1 MSKEAGMNS
10 FTGGA
15 SFLYA
20 CAWAAEFP
28 AQALLRLRTDWQTE
42 PVVVLDG
49 RAPEEWVC
57 SLNRLAERRG
67 AAAGMTRLEAESM
80 NGLSPQRRGPVVGGP
95 DLRLL
100 KRSAE
105 SEAAARAVMLECA
118 AKFSPRIQ
126 EAGTAEPGSG
136 TACAFVLD
144 IAGTERLFG
153 PPAQLA
159 ERLRE
164 ELAAAGFR
172 ASIAVSAN
180 FDTARM
186 KAAAVRG
193 IAVIAE
199 GAKAEALAKLLIAA
213 LSLDEEYAATFAL
226 WGIGTLGELAALP
239 EAELV
244 ARMGPKARVW
254 RALARGEAEHTFE
267 PIEAE
272 FALEEFC
279 EFETPVEQIDSLLF
293 VGARMID
300 CLVTRAAGRALA
312 LRSLTAEMG
321 LKGAGTHGCAIR
333 PAVPTIDRKFLLKL
347 LQLEIG
353 THPPQAAVV
362 RLALRAE
369 AGAQSKVQLGLFAP
383 QTPEPSRLDVTL
395 ARLRAMVGDER
406 VGSPVL
412 EDTHRAD
419 GFRMEGFAADGGSE
433 AEMET
438 APRMALRRV
447 RPARL
452 VRVTVRAAKPAV
464 FRDQENS
471 YEIAAAYG
479 PWRTSGCWW
488 AMEAWDTEEW
498 DVLAVRAEKLPSG
511 AKAPTYLGADT
522 ARLKPCPFKTPVIP
536 TDIEEL
542 SAGAQAHNYF
552 ASDTARD
559 PPTGWVPRSCPD
571 TSCLS
576 GEISSQFAKSRPDT
590 SCLSDEI
597 SSRSAKS
604 CHDSQPSLSACTASS
619 NSATIACLLVHDR
632 ARNAWRLEAFY
643 D

>member
-1 MSKEAGMNS
+1 MS
-10 FTGGA
+10 
-15 SFLYA
+15 LYV

-80 NGLSPQRRGPVVGGP
+80 SG
-95 DLRLL
+95 LRLL

-118 AKFSPRIQ
+118 AKFSPRIEEVSRGGGLN
-126 EAGTAEPGSG
+126 EASMLGASG
-136 TACAFVLD
+136 GMACAFVLD

-153 PPAQLA
+153 PPEQLA
-159 ERLRE
+159 ERLRD
-164 ELAAAGFR
+164 ELAEAGFR
-172 ASIAVSAN
+172 AAVAVSAN

-186 KAAAVRG
+186 KAASMRG
-193 IAVIAE
+193 MAVIAE
-199 GAKAEALAKLLIAA
+199 GAEAEALAKLPIAA
-213 LSLDEEYAATFAL
+213 LNLDEEYAATFAL

-239 EAELV
+239 EADLV
-244 ARMGPKARVW
+244 ARMGPKARAW
-254 RALARGEAEHTFE
+254 RALTRGEQEHTFE
-267 PIEAE
+267 PGETV

-279 EFETPVEQIDSLLF
+279 EFETSVEQIDSLLF

-312 LRSLTAEMG
+312 LHSLTAEMG
-321 LKGAGTHGCAIR
+321 LEGGKTHGCAIR

-353 THPPQAAVV
+353 AKPPQAAVV
-362 RLALRAE
+362 RLTLQAE
-369 AGAQSKVQLGLFAP
+369 AGAQSKMQLGLFAP

-395 ARLRAMVGDER
+395 ARLRAMVGEER

-419 GFRMEGFAADGGSE
+419 GFRMEGFTANGGEE
-433 AEMET
+433 AEMEG

-447 RPARL
+447 RPARA
-452 VRVTVRAAKPAV
+452 VRVTVRAAKPTV
-464 FRDQENS
+464 FRDQENY

-488 AMEAWDTEEW
+488 TLEAWDAEEW
-498 DVLAVRAEKLPSG
+498 DVLA
-511 AKAPTYLGADT
+511 
-522 ARLKPCPFKTPVIP
+522 
-536 TDIEEL
+536 
-542 SAGAQAHNYF
+542 
-552 ASDTARD
+552 
-559 PPTGWVPRSCPD
+559 
-571 TSCLS
+571 
-576 GEISSQFAKSRPDT
+576 AKSGG
-590 SCLSDEI
+590 
-597 SSRSAKS
+597 RSV
-604 CHDSQPSLSACTASS
+604 
-619 NSATIACLLVHDR
+619 ACLLSCDR
-632 ARNAWRLEAFY
+632 KRNVWRLEAFY

>member
-1 MSKEAGMNS
+1 MNGKL
-10 FTGGA
+10 F
-15 SFLYA
+15 A

-49 RAPEEWVC
+49 RAPEEWVS

-67 AAAGMTRLEAESM
+67 AAVGMTRLEAESLQ
-80 NGLSPQRRGPVVGGP
+80 G
-95 DLRLL
+95 LRLL

-118 AKFSPRIQ
+118 AKFSPRIEEVNGGAGLN
-126 EAGTAEPGSG
+126 EASTLGAGGG
-136 TACAFVLD
+136 TACAFALD

-164 ELAAAGFR
+164 ELVAAGFR

-186 KAAAVRG
+186 KAASMRG
-193 IAVIAE
+193 IAVIAK
-199 GAKAEALAKLLIAA
+199 GAEAEALAKLPIAA
-213 LSLDEEYAATFAL
+213 LGLDEEYAATFAL

-239 EAELV
+239 EVELV
-244 ARMGPKARVW
+244 ARMGPKARAW

-321 LKGAGTHGCAIR
+321 LEGGGTHGCAIR
-333 PAVPTIDRKFLLKL
+333 PAVPTIDGKFLLKL

-353 THPPQAAVV
+353 AHPPQAAVV

-395 ARLRAMVGDER
+395 ARLRAMVGEER

-419 GFRMEGFAADGGSE
+419 GFRMEGFAANGGNE
-433 AEMET
+433 AEIEST
-438 APRMALRRV
+438 PRMALRRV

-452 VRVTVRAAKPAV
+452 VRVTVRATKPAV
-464 FRDQENS
+464 IRDRENS

-498 DVLAVRAEKLPSG
+498 DVLAVRAEKLPAG
-511 AKAPTYLGADT
+511 AKA
-522 ARLKPCPFKTPVIP
+522 
-536 TDIEEL
+536 
-542 SAGAQAHNYF
+542 HNHF

-559 PPTGWVPRSCPD
+559 PPTGWVPRPC
-571 TSCLS
+571 
-576 GEISSQFAKSRPDT
+576 PDT

-597 SSRSAKS
+597 SLQSVKS
-604 CHDSQPSLSACTASS
+604 WHDSQPNLSACTANS
-619 NSATIACLLVHDR
+619 NSATIACLLTHDR
-632 ARNAWRLEAFY
+632 TRNAWRLEAFY